1 MLSSIKNELRKK
13 IGFLSRS
20 VLQQNRESQ
29 SRIINVQLLDS
40 IEWKTSET
48 VGLFLP
54 INGEPDITP
63 LIHAAMAQGKRV
75 LLPRVLGSKS
85 NEMTMLYLEEI
96 EELDLFP
103 SSKYGVK
110 EPPLEVVSG
119 IRKGLKRFAW
129 DDIDVTNVTKKDL
142 LVQPDYAQERD
153 RTFNIDLL
161 VVPGVAFDTN
171 CNRLGHGK
179 GYYDSFIFRNKSL
192 QQQLSKTKRST
203 FIVGVALTEQMIDNV
218 PHDERDMK
226 LDAVINPSGFIRC
239 TSCSY

>member
-1 MLSSIKNELRKK
+1 
-13 IGFLSRS
+13 
-20 VLQQNRESQ
+20 
-29 SRIINVQLLDS
+29 
-40 IEWKTSET
+40 
-48 VGLFLP
+48 
-54 INGEPDITP
+54 
-63 LIHAAMAQGKRV
+63 
-75 LLPRVLGSKS
+75 
-85 NEMTMLYLEEI
+85 MLYLEEI

-129 DDIDVTNVTKKDL
+129 DDICIDIKIKNKKDL
-142 LVQPDYAQERD
+142 LVQTDNAQERES
-153 RTFNIDLL
+153 TFNIDLL

-192 QQQLSKTKRST
+192 QQQLSKTERST
-203 FIVGVALTEQMIDNV
+203 FIIGVALTEQMIDNV

-239 TSCSY
+239 TSSSS